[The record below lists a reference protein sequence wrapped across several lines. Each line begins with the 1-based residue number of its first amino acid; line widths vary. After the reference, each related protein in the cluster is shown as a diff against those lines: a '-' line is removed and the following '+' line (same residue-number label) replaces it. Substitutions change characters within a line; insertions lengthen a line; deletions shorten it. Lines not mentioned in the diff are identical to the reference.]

1 MHYCFCWWWI
11 GFNLCLSMVSWPLQ
25 QWLGR
30 ANVGACVGV
39 GKPKWTQVDPSGL
52 RWTQVDPGLWWWV
65 ASPHQV
71 EIWLKEYE
79 QYCIDFPGGWRRGR
93 RVDLL
98 STLMLMLGTLSL
110 TKLPFV
116 LCYLT
121 QWVDVDNNFRP
132 QSSLI
137 IGFEYA
143 LCKFWPGFNKRAP
156 ITLFTVIHSV

>member
-1 MHYCFCWWWI
+1 MEFWWSLFTMHYCFWWWWI

-25 QWLGR
+25 WLGR
-30 ANVGACVGV
+30 ANVGV
-39 GKPKWTQVDPSGL
+39 SGL
-52 RWTQVDPGLWWWV
+52 KWTQVDPGLWWWV

-71 EIWLKEYE
+71 EIWFKEYE
-79 QYCIDFPGGWRRGR
+79 QYCIEFPGGWRWGR

-98 STLMLMLGTLSL
+98 STLMLMLGTFSL

-137 IGFEYA
+137 IRFIG
-143 LCKFWPGFNKRAP
+143 NS
-156 ITLFTVIHSV
+156 ITGPWWHS